1 MPQPRTQRVSESGFP
16 RYGAI
21 FDVNLD
27 PIVGS
32 EIGKR
37 RPAVVVSNDVNNQYA
52 DTVTVLPI
60 TSQQAR
66 RHYPFEVLA
75 PRGVAGLT
83 ANSRVKANQIRTI
96 DKARLARLR
105 GQLPPEYVAQ
115 VKDAIRIHLDL
126 T

>member
-60 TSQQAR
+60 TSQQAS
-66 RHYPFEVLA
+66 RHYPFEAVV
-75 PRGVAGLT
+75 PRGIAGLT

-96 DKARLARLR
+96 DKARLRRLR

-115 VKDAIRIHLDL
+115 VQQAIRVHLDL
-126 T
+126 K

>member
-1 MPQPRTQRVSESGFP
+1 
-16 RYGAI
+16 
-21 FDVNLD
+21 
-27 PIVGS
+27 
-32 EIGKR
+32 
-37 RPAVVVSNDVNNQYA
+37 VVVSNDVNNQYA

-66 RHYPFEVLA
+66 GHYPFEVLV

-96 DKARLARLR
+96 DKARLTRLR

-115 VKDAIRIHLDL
+115 VQQAIRVHLDL
-126 T
+126 K

>member
-1 MPQPRTQRVSESGFP
+1 MPRTQPQRVGRSDFP
-16 RYGAI
+16 HYGAI
-21 FDVNLD
+21 FDVDLD
-27 PIVGS
+27 PIIGS

-52 DTVTVLPI
+52 NTVTVLPI
-60 TSQQAR
+60 TSQQTR
-66 RHYPFEVLA
+66 RHYPFEVLV

-96 DKARLARLR
+96 DKARLTRLR

-115 VKDAIRIHLDL
+115 VQQAIRVHLDL
-126 T
+126 K

>member
-1 MPQPRTQRVSESGFP
+1 MPQSGAQRKRQSGFP

-27 PIVGS
+27 PVVGS

-37 RPAVVVSNDVNNQYA
+37 RPAVIVSNDVNNQYA
-52 DTVTVLPI
+52 DIVTVLPV
-60 TSQQAR
+60 TSQQAH
-66 RHYPFEVLA
+66 RHYPFEVLV

-105 GQLPPEYVAQ
+105 GQLPPEYVAHVQ
-115 VKDAIRIHLDL
+115 DAIRVHLNLD
-126 T
+126 